1 MKNPLFDR
9 QHIKEYL
16 LYGTLAAILY
26 MIPVVTFLYNQ
37 SYENLYYLYIGCI
50 LFMGVIFYYVY
61 GLRSKRYTGKRAG
74 SMLIAGEIA
83 TISGV
88 IIACIFIVIAM
99 IIAFPNLFSASAAA
113 PVLEGGTAQP
123 SKLLAMIL
131 GTAIFGNV
139 LVSSFITI
147 VVSYAGKKDQ
157 TEDKPVQLE
166 TDIKPD
172 PNRAVL

>member
-1 MKNPLFDR
+1 
-9 QHIKEYL
+9 
-16 LYGTLAAILY
+16 
-26 MIPVVTFLYNQ
+26 
-37 SYENLYYLYIGCI
+37 
-50 LFMGVIFYYVY
+50 
-61 GLRSKRYTGKRAG
+61 
-74 SMLIAGEIA
+74 MLIAGEIA